1 MEKFLLDPKA
11 QGAFTSEVMHKVVL
25 NGIDF
30 ELPEHIWDA
39 IDDAFG
45 NYWNVEVGYGG
56 WPDLNSAVSSI
67 SNWLQ
72 REHIV
77 FPIDKVITIVNIIFD
92 WIEQIPGATLD
103 DSEVVIPHNYEEA
116 ERLRQEI
123 KKQERHLKDLLPSM
137 SGIPVSNF
145 NDAMTNFVY
154 ISDKLKEFY
163 PRTYSRLTKL
173 FNEMEIEWG
182 EVKGTK
188 DIWIRDYMPIQKSD
202 DRFIV
207 YNYNPDYLKE
217 SGEEYLTDSH
227 AIANGI
233 LNHCNKSHYDITLDG
248 GNVVTCAGHLVLT
261 DKVFQENG
269 KPDFRK
275 HVNMGEIP
283 YNDLHLSH
291 MAQELRYGF
300 YGDVDWAIL
309 EVCDI
314 EEVGNDYHV
323 YLTAAGGISP
333 TAARLAKHVILE
345 LNSFHNPN
353 AKFIHDVYEPLDPPY
368 RKAIPIEHVGDRI
381 GVPYVSIPKEK
392 VAGVVECNIPDEAR
406 AFKDSDPVTDKIGYL
421 TAEFLVE
428 EMHKGRIPKEFLPLQ
443 SGVGSTA
450 NAILGALGQDK
461 HVPDFNIYTE
471 VLQDSVVAMMLNGRV
486 KDASACS
493 LTVSNECLL
502 QVYDNMDYFKD
513 HLTLR
518 QSEIS
523 NSPEII
529 RRLGVIAINTAIE
542 ADLYGNVN
550 STHISGVK
558 MMNGIGGSG
567 DFIRNAYLSIFTC
580 PSVAKGGVI
589 SSIVPFVSHQD
600 SSEHDVNIIVTEQG
614 IADLR
619 GKGPIQRAEC
629 IIENCAHPDYKQL
642 LWDYLKIAKMGQTRH
657 NLPAAF
663 AMHDTLARKGDM
675 KLTDFAEYVK

>member
-1 MEKFLLDPKA
+1 MA
-11 QGAFTSEVMHKVVL
+11 YT
-25 NGIDF
+25 
-30 ELPEHIWDA
+30 
-39 IDDAFG
+39 
-45 NYWNVEVGYGG
+45 
-56 WPDLNSAVSSI
+56 
-67 SNWLQ
+67 
-72 REHIV
+72 
-77 FPIDKVITIVNIIFD
+77 
-92 WIEQIPGATLD
+92 
-103 DSEVVIPHNYEEA
+103 
-116 ERLRQEI
+116 
-123 KKQERHLKDLLPSM
+123 
-137 SGIPVSNF
+137 
-145 NDAMTNFVY
+145 
-154 ISDKLKEFY
+154 
-163 PRTYSRLTKL
+163 RLTAAEAAALIKNGDNL
-173 FNEMEIEWG
+173 ALSGFTPAG
-182 EVKGTK
+182 VAKAVTK
-188 DIWIRDYMPIQKSD
+188 ELAKIATAEHEAGREFKVGIFTGASTGQS
-202 DRFIV
+202 
-207 YNYNPDYLKE
+207 
-217 SGEEYLTDSH
+217 TDGDLAVAQ
-227 AIANGI
+227 AIKYRAPYTTN
-233 LNHCNKSHYDITLDG
+233 
-248 GNVVTCAGHLVLT
+248 
-261 DKVFQENG
+261 
-269 KPDFRK
+269 PDFRK

-300 YGDVDWAIL
+300 YGDVNWAIL

-314 EEVGNDYHV
+314 EEGDDVCKA

-368 RKAIPIEHVGDRI
+368 RKAIPIEHVSDRI
-381 GVPYVSIPKEK
+381 GKPYVEIDPKK
-392 VAGVVECNIPDEAR
+392 IVGVVECNIPDEAR
-406 AFKDSDPVTDKIGYL
+406 AFTDSNPVTDRIGYL
-421 TAEFLVE
+421 TAEFLVD

-471 VLQDSVVAMMLNGRV
+471 VIQNSVIGMMLEGRV

-493 LTVSNECLL
+493 LTVSNECLM
-502 QVYDNMDYFKD
+502 QVYDNMDHFRN

-523 NSPEII
+523 NSPELI

-542 ADLYGNVN
+542 CDIYGNAN
-550 STHISGVK
+550 STHISGTK

-580 PSVAKGGVI
+580 PSTAKGGLI

-614 IADLR
+614 VADLR
-619 GKGPIQRAEC
+619 GKSPAQRAEI

-642 LWDYLKIAKMGQTRH
+642 LWDYLKMAKGGHTKH
-657 NLPAAF
+657 YLPAAF

-675 KLTDFAEYVK
+675 HLTDFADYVK